1 MILHRLD
8 GCAPVPLAHYLKALG
23 VLRLVSEQ
31 LDPEARG
38 WWEGERFLLASH
50 ADEPSLLAFLLDEYA
65 PTPLVSPWN
74 KGSGFFYKDDAG
86 LSPIENSTAA
96 RLEPARKGIR
106 AARELLDAL
115 SGADARVRSIKAE
128 AKTRSLDRAAR
139 QRLKDSDE
147 YRQRLAEAERV
158 FKARKADLM
167 PELRRTWR
175 GPHLDWMNVAMVLDE
190 QSAPRFPAL
199 LGTGG
204 NDGRLDFTNNFFQ
217 RLGDVLDLAHEQARS
232 RPAARAALRDALFVE
247 PSCSLICGITVG
259 QFAPGAAGGA
269 NADNTPSAD
278 SLLNPWDFIL
288 MLEGALL
295 FTAASTRRLSAQA
308 SSRAAAPFAIS
319 AQGAGYASAADSD
332 ESARGEQWMPLWSHP
347 IRCAE
352 LHHLLAEGRA
362 QLGARSVTEPLDL
375 ARAVARLGT
384 ARGIHAFQRYGY
396 IERNGQSNLAVP
408 LGRFVVPDQATSLLA
423 CLEDLEVWLP
433 RLRLQARDTKTRKA
447 PASLKQAERRLA
459 DALFTLTQHPDE
471 PARWQTVLLC
481 LADIES
487 LQVHGAGRKA
497 GPIPRLRPEWV
508 QAADDGSTELRLAL
522 AFALQCADARGGARR
537 DGVRRHWLT
546 LDKGRYKEGSATEVS
561 ATDRVLQGRSGIDD
575 AIALVARRLI
585 EARQRGERRLP
596 LASGSGIAASQHD
609 KRRLPLEP
617 GCGIAASRHDLTR
630 LLAGE
635 VDLDRCLAL
644 ARALMPLDTGQAAQ
658 RPPRL
663 QRPAP
668 ADWPDDAW
676 LAIRLAMLPWP
687 LPDDRRPGID
697 PAVLR
702 RLQAGDLAS
711 ALELALRR
719 LRAAGIRCTLQIG
732 SASPAI
738 ARLYAA
744 ALAFPIDPSTAMRFA
759 QRLDPTKT
767 TENAA

>member
-50 ADEPSLLAFLLDEYA
+50 ADEPRLLAFLLDEYA

-74 KGSGFFYKDDAG
+74 KGSGFFYEDDAG

-96 RLEPARKGIR
+96 RLEPARKGIH
-106 AARELLDAL
+106 AARELLDAI
-115 SGADARVRSIKAE
+115 SAADASVRSIKAE
-128 AKTRSLDRAAR
+128 AKTRTLDRAAR

-247 PSCSLICGITVG
+247 PSCSLIRGITVG

-332 ESARGEQWMPLWSHP
+332 ESARGEQWMPLWSQP

-352 LHHLLAEGRA
+352 LHRLLAEGRA
-362 QLGARSVTEPLDL
+362 QLGARSVTEPLDF

-408 LGRFVVPDQATSLLA
+408 LGRFVVPDQATGALA
-423 CLEDLEVWLP
+423 CLEDLEAWLP

-471 PARWQTVLLC
+471 AARWQTALMC
-481 LADIES
+481 LADIEA

-497 GPIPRLRPEWV
+497 GPIPRLRPEWL

-522 AFALQCADARGGARR
+522 AFALQCADPLGEARR

-546 LDKGRYKEGSATEVS
+546 LDKGRYKDST
-561 ATDRVLQGRSGIDD
+561 TDRVLQGRSGIDD
-575 AIALVARRLI
+575 AIALAARRLI
-585 EARQRGERRLP
+585 EAGQHGE
-596 LASGSGIAASQHD
+596 
-609 KRRLPLEP
+609 RRLPLEP
-617 GCGIAASRHDLTR
+617 GCDIAASRHDLAR

-644 ARALMPLDTGQAAQ
+644 ARALMALDTRQCAQ
-658 RPPRL
+658 RPPRPR
-663 QRPAP
+663 RPAP

-676 LAIRLAMLPWP
+676 LAIRLALLPWP
-687 LPDDRRPGID
+687 LPDGRRPGID

-719 LRAAGIRCTLQIG
+719 LRAAGLRCSLRVG

-744 ALAFPIDPSTAMRFA
+744 ALAFPIDRATAAHFA
-759 QRLDPTKT
+759 QRLDST
-767 TENAA
+767 TTSENAA